1 MSDVDLLGFVA
12 AFHLEGFELVV
23 KGGFPLPPSLHT
35 IVANS
40 VGVVGLEDVP
50 VQDEGLVAGKCVGQL
65 LHVEFQLVGGH
76 NICWWVEVDLTCDV
90 IVQLRYLADEL
101 CHGEVQG
108 GHDPSNSVCSSTK

>member
-1 MSDVDLLGFVA
+1 MQGWDHVDLLGFVA

-35 IVANS
+35 IVTNS
-40 VGVVGLEDVP
+40 VGAVVHEGVP

-76 NICWWVEVDLTCDV
+76 NIRWLVEVDLAGDV
-90 IVQLRYLADEL
+90 IVELR
-101 CHGEVQG
+101 
-108 GHDPSNSVCSSTK
+108 